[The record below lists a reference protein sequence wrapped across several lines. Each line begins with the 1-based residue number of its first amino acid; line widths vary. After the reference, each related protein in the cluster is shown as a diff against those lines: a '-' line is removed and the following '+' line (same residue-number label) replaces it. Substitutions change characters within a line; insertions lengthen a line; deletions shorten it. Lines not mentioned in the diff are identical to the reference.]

1 MEEINEVILKDD
13 SGDKKYFT
21 ITPRIVKAM
30 SRNAYDFALWD
41 TIKDV
46 VGEAGGECYL
56 NTEQLAILSGM
67 SAGSV
72 SNSRRYWLKIG
83 FLKGHIR
90 KDPGY
95 PQGVWHLTV
104 PDLWAKNIEW
114 CEKYPKMEARLAF
127 RKEHRSLHRVK
138 PSRHEGKP
146 SPGETKNIIK
156 EDQDLIINRR
166 AALLATLY
174 QANITLI
181 TPLMADTLKDAA
193 EEFPDETWY
202 KDAFQIAVESNART
216 WRFVYTVLTNW
227 KNKGRDWTPPSFKKG
242 RNGKTPKTQPLPAQ
256 DYDYDA
262 LRKQMAE
269 SQKEAQ

>member
-1 MEEINEVILKDD
+1 MDEINEVILKDD
-13 SGDKKYFT
+13 SSDKKYFT

-46 VGEAGGECYL
+46 VGESGGECYL

-67 SAGSV
+67 STGSV

-90 KDPGY
+90 KDAGY
-95 PQGVWHLTV
+95 HQGVWHITV

-127 RKEHRSLHRVK
+127 RKEHRRLHLVK
-138 PSRHEGKP
+138 PSPGEGKP
-146 SPGETKNIIK
+146 SPGETKKIIK
-156 EDQDLIINRR
+156 EDQELIINRR

-174 QANITLI
+174 EANITLI

-193 EEFPDETWY
+193 EEFADETWY
-202 KDAFQIAVESNART
+202 KDAFKIAVESNART

-227 KNKGRDWTPPSFKKG
+227 KKHGRDWTPPSFKKA